1 MLHMFVFLM
10 IYWLGNKV
18 MCSAIN
24 IYVGGLN
31 ALTLAVPTLK
41 VEHMNSHHEM

>member
-10 IYWLGNKV
+10 LYWLGNKV

-24 IYVGGLN
+24 IYIGGLN
-31 ALTLAVPTLK
+31 VLPLAVPALK